1 VVSLTKQ
8 LLRYAP
14 SLQLQEK
21 LVAERKAGT
30 APDTLLVIQVMRAC
44 ALACIKLPK
53 NIAFHDIVNA

>member
-1 VVSLTKQ
+1 MSKGPLRVISLTNQ

-30 APDTLLVIQVMRAC
+30 APDTLLVVQVTRAC
-44 ALACIKLPK
+44 ELALPDAY
-53 NIAFHDIVNA
+53 IAH

>member
-1 VVSLTKQ
+1 MSKGPLRVISLTSQ

-30 APDTLLVIQVMRAC
+30 APDTLLVVQVMRAS
-44 ALACIKLPK
+44 
-53 NIAFHDIVNA
+53 